1 MPPPKSSQGR
11 TKRSGQWFV
20 AAPPNWPLNDLAIV
34 REVDGELGGDLLLD
48 LYNVRLYAETPRP
61 LRGELFTPSANPKRH
76 QSAPDRIAGALKLFS
91 DVIRS
96 PARVNELPLAAACRA
111 VAEWAEDHSHSITA
125 ITYAEAAARLLPED
139 AEMANL
145 AGRACRRGGERAR
158 AELWYERG
166 GGLARR
172 AGDVKQYVDS
182 HLGYGN
188 LLRDFGEYGRALHW
202 IKRAGVSARKQGL
215 RESGA
220 EALHDAFTLAYLR
233 EDLTR
238 ASSLGRRA
246 ARLYPIHARRVPYLG
261 ADLALLLTRRGMY
274 DLALELLQ
282 IVQLHLTAPVEALQ
296 VWGLVAYAAG
306 GAGDWEIYGTALR
319 QVEEMAVMY
328 AESSAGALAYAAAGA
343 HLIHDWETADRMIA
357 EATRRAAGDKL
368 SEDLAARV
376 ARDVT
381 TRAAGSLPTA
391 EDDDPSVAGLLGI
404 VPDLAS
410 RLRRW
415 RGPTW
420 RPRRK

>member
-1 MPPPKSSQGR
+1 MPPPESLQGR
-11 TKRSGQWFV
+11 PKRSGQWFV
-20 AAPPNWPLNDLAIV
+20 AAPPNWPLDDLAIV
-34 REVDGELGGDLLLD
+34 REVDGEIGVDLLLG
-48 LYNVRLYAETPRP
+48 LYNLRLYAETPHG
-61 LRGELFTPSANPKRH
+61 LRDELFTPPTNAKRH
-76 QSAPDRIAGALKLFS
+76 ESAPGRIKGALDLFS
-91 DVIRS
+91 DLLRS
-96 PARVNELPLAAACRA
+96 PTRISEPQLTAACRA
-111 VAEWAEDHSHSITA
+111 VAEWAEDHSYSITA
-125 ITYAEAAARLLPED
+125 ITYAEVAARLLQED

-145 AGRACRRGGERAR
+145 AGRACRRAGERAR

-172 AGDVKQYVDS
+172 AGDAKQYVDS

-233 EDLTR
+233 EDLVR
-238 ASSLGRRA
+238 ASSLVRRA
-246 ARLYPIHARRVPYLG
+246 ARLYPIHARRVPYFG
-261 ADLALLLTRRGMY
+261 ADLALLLARRGLY

-282 IVQLHLTAPVEALQ
+282 IVQLHLTGPVEALQ

-306 GAGDWEIYGTALR
+306 GAGDREMYTAALR
-319 QVEEMAVMY
+319 RVEEMAEIY

-343 HLIHDWETADRMIA
+343 NLMQDWDTADRMIA
-357 EATRRAAGDKL
+357 EATRRGAGDRL

-376 ARDVT
+376 ARDVA
-381 TRAAGSLPTA
+381 TRTVGGLPSP
-391 EDDDPSVAGLLGI
+391 ENDPSIAALRGI
-404 VPDLAS
+404 VPDIAW

-420 RPRRK
+420 RPRKK